1 MTCSGAAVVNTEV
14 TTADASDGLLA
25 EAMEQLVDRVQRKK
39 NAAFDELLKMPPQ
52 VGASQ
57 QLKPTQALKNPNS
70 AVILEAIAL
79 GELSAPRIVYNGR
92 GSELC
97 SLDSDFGFPSVLV
110 LNDGF
115 GFGHRL
121 SSAPSD
127 VQSVTLRRRFD
138 YSRHICR

>member
-1 MTCSGAAVVNTEV
+1 MGFSPKRWSNSLTASSG
-14 TTADASDGLLA
+14 
-25 EAMEQLVDRVQRKK
+25 RKMPR
-39 NAAFDELLKMPPQ
+39 FDELLKMPPQ

-115 GFGHRL
+115 GLATGFR
-121 SSAPSD
+121 P
-127 VQSVTLRRRFD
+127 LRATFNQ
-138 YSRHICR
+138 

>member
-14 TTADASDGLLA
+14 TIADASDGLPA

-115 GFGHRL
+115 GLATGFR
-121 SSAPSD
+121 P
-127 VQSVTLRRRFD
+127 LRATFNQ
-138 YSRHICR
+138 